1 MTDQID
7 IIKKSV
13 TSGDYAESP
22 RAGIFNFLVPLGLN
36 STGGLP
42 PELPAYWSQSRD
54 RVLRSTILH
63 EDFWGGAIAI
73 AITKMSS
80 LAWEVDSEIPLRS
93 KRLQEILLNTN
104 WVKFIGMHLRDFLT
118 TDNGSFVEVVRA
130 TSSPVSKV
138 MGIIHLDSARCTRT
152 GDPEI
157 PLIYTDRRSREHEM
171 QAHQVFML
179 SDMPDPSELL
189 FGVGL
194 CAASRAYKSIYKLAV
209 IDRYVGEKVSGR
221 RPLAIHFVSSVGPKQ
236 LESIRIAAEE
246 DAARQGILSYMGAIV
261 VPLMDASTA
270 PQVATVPLAELPDRF
285 NRKEEF
291 DIGLLAYANSIGLD
305 PQDLQPLTGQAIGTG
320 AQSAVLDEKAK
331 GKGLASWRQEFIH
344 NVNEYLA
351 DELTTFMFI
360 ENDYRDKE
368 RRAGIGK
375 MTADTS
381 AVRIGAGITTAA
393 QELQVLVDEDQLP
406 KEFLP
411 EDVTGDTLSDT
422 EKPEKEAAE
431 AGDEVGEVEEINAD
445 MEAEQPEPVIPE
457 VKSIHNMVV
466 SSTGKGVRYS
476 CTDCH
481 NVFDDFEGWKA
492 HVKEFPPDDDLQAEI
507 EEAREESKKLYRQA
521 RKKEPRE

>member
-7 IIKKSV
+7 VIKKSV
-13 TSGDYAESP
+13 TAGDYAESP

-54 RVLRSTILH
+54 KVLRSTILH

-138 MGIIHLDSARCTRT
+138 MGIVHLDSARCTRT

-157 PLIYTDRRSREHEM
+157 PVIYTDRRGREHEM

-236 LESIRIAAEE
+236 LEE

-291 DIGLLAYANSIGLD
+291 DIALLAYANSIGLD
-305 PQDLQPLTGQAIGTG
+305 PQDLQPLTGQPLGTG
-320 AQSAVLDEKAK
+320 AQSVVLDEKSK

-368 RRAGIGK
+368 RKAAINK
-375 MTADTS
+375 MVSDAS
-381 AVRIGAGITTAA
+381 AVRIGAGITNQG
-393 QELQVLVDEDQLP
+393 QELQVLVDLNELP

-411 EDVTGDTLSDT
+411 EDVTGDTLTDT
-422 EKPEKEAAE
+422 EKPEKEAEE
-431 AGDEVGEVEEINAD
+431 AGDEVGEVEEINAE
-445 MEAEQPEPVIPE
+445 MEEEQPIPE
-457 VKSIHNMVV
+457 VK
-466 SSTGKGVRYS
+466 
-476 CTDCH
+476 
-481 NVFDDFEGWKA
+481 EA
-492 HVKEFPPDDDLQAEI
+492 PPDDDLQAEI
-507 EEAREESKKLYRQA
+507 EAVMGESKKLYRQA